1 MQFCSDENIDNG
13 VVYSNHLMILGNYP
27 VPKLWPSMINLTW
40 LGRNTGFILLWR
52 ASYLPMGSNA
62 QIVASLERLKFFL
75 RIISIEEEIPLPRHI
90 VKNKTK
96 QYKNRKAEDRICF
109 ALMYEHLPSLLF
121 ACCFIFLVYSLP
133 LPPNHMAALLLMTQM
148 SLVPKSI
155 SFVKSIVWVLNYFFS
170 FRKQFFWGG

>member
-27 VPKLWPSMINLTW
+27 VPKLWPRMINLTW

-62 QIVASLERLKFFL
+62 QVVASLERLKFFL
-75 RIISIEEEIPLPRHI
+75 TQNNFNWRGDPPPRHI
-90 VKNKTK
+90 VINKTK

-109 ALMYEHLPSLLF
+109 ALIYEHLPSLLF
-121 ACCFIFLVYSLP
+121 ACCFIFLVYSLS
-133 LPPNHMAALLLMTQM
+133 LPPNHMATLLLMTQM
-148 SLVPKSI
+148 SLVPKS
-155 SFVKSIVWVLNYFFS
+155 
-170 FRKQFFWGG
+170 KQFLL